1 MPQTKAKSAPRTRSA
16 DPALM
21 DLFID
26 ELKDIYWAEKYLV
39 KSLPKLKK
47 AAHSE
52 ELAMAIEDHL
62 GETQQHVERL
72 EKVFETLGK
81 PAKGKKCEAMEGL
94 VAEAESVIS
103 ETEKGTATR
112 DVGIIVSAQKAEHYE
127 IASYGSLVQLA
138 KVLGEEEVAEWLSE
152 TLEEEKKAD
161 EKLTEI
167 AVQGV
172 NYEAREEE

>member
-1 MPQTKAKSAPRTRSA
+1 MPNTKVKSPSRTKTA

-21 DLFID
+21 DLFVD
-26 ELKDIYWAEKYLV
+26 ELKDIYWAEKHLV
-39 KSLPKLKK
+39 KSLPKLRK

-52 ELAMAIEDHL
+52 QLGQAIDEHL
-62 GETQQHVERL
+62 EETRHQVERL

-81 PAKGKKCEAMEGL
+81 PAKGKKCDAMEGL

-138 KVLGEEEVAEWLSE
+138 KVLGEDKVADLLAQ
-152 TLEEEKKAD
+152 TLEEEKMAD

-167 AVQGV
+167 AVNGV
-172 NYEAREEE
+172 NYEANEEN

>member
-1 MPQTKAKSAPRTRSA
+1 MPQTKVKSAPRTRSA